1 MQKQKGTYDVYGV
14 EAKKRKYVNNILDS
28 LCGNYNY
35 GYIETPVFEASE
47 LFHRGVGET
56 TDMVQK
62 ETYDFQDRGGRNIT
76 LRPEGTAG
84 VVRWFIENKL
94 YGNMTDPVK
103 VYYNMKMY
111 RYERPQSGRNRE
123 FTQWGFECFGTDDVA
138 SDAEVISLAYNAYI
152 LLGLKNVKVKINS
165 LGDTESRNNY
175 RKALVD
181 YFMPH
186 IDELCEDCK
195 ERINK
200 NPLRILD
207 CKVDNDLDVMKN
219 APKTLDYLNEESK
232 TRFEELKKML
242 DMMQINYEVDTKLVR
257 GLDYYNHTVFE
268 IVIENSYA
276 LGGGGRYNGLV
287 ETLGGPSVP
296 AVGFAMGYDRTMLA
310 LDEQGVKYD
319 LEDGIDLYVMYVSDT
334 EKQMAMSLT
343 QALRLNGF
351 IVETDLMKKS
361 LKSQFKSVD
370 RYNSKFLTVL
380 NDENLAKDELVIKN
394 NKTKEETTI
403 KIENLIEFLDE
414 SMDECDCGCQC
425 GDDCNCGSDCDCG
438 DECHCHHE

>member
-1 MQKQKGTYDVYGV
+1 MIQKQKGTYDIYGS
-14 EAKKRKYVNNILDS
+14 EAKKRKYANSILDN
-28 LCGNYNY
+28 LCETYNY

-47 LFHRGVGET
+47 LFHRGVGES

-62 ETYDFQDRGGRNIT
+62 ETYDFKDRGDRNIT

-94 YGNMTDPVK
+94 YGNMSEPVK

-123 FTQWGFECFGTDDVA
+123 FTQWGFECFGSDDVL
-138 SDAEVISLAYNAYI
+138 SDAEVISLAYNAYN
-152 LLGLKNVKVKINS
+152 LLGLKNVKIKLNS

-207 CKVDNDLDVMKN
+207 CKVDCDLDIMKN
-219 APKTLDYLNEESK
+219 APKTLDYLNDISK
-232 TRFEELKKML
+232 ERFEELKKLL
-242 DMMQINYEVDTKLVR
+242 DQMKIDYVVDTKLVR

-268 IVIENSYA
+268 VVIDNSYA

-310 LDEQGVKYD
+310 LDEQKVELD
-319 LEDGIDLYVMYVSDT
+319 LNDSIDLYIMYVSDT
-334 EKQMAMSLT
+334 EKQMASVLT
-343 QALRLNGF
+343 QALRLNGY

-380 NDENLAKDELVIKN
+380 NDENLKNNELIIKN
-394 NKTKEETTI
+394 NKTKEEYTVTLD
-403 KIENLIEFLDE
+403 ELIDFVDEKLDE
-414 SMDECDCGCQC
+414 SECSCGH
-425 GDDCNCGSDCDCG
+425 
-438 DECHCHHE
+438 CHCNE